1 MPKIFPKYGQ
11 DIPKILSNLKKSP
24 TDSNMDRRD
33 DSASKNSIDMPCGV
47 GVPCESEGLLLAGVA
62 GLVMGE
68 NVARADEGLS
78 VALRST

>member
-1 MPKIFPKYGQ
+1 
-11 DIPKILSNLKKSP
+11 
-24 TDSNMDRRD
+24 MDPREP
-33 DSASKNSIDMPCGV
+33 SASKNSINVPCGV

-78 VALRST
+78 VAVRSTKRFGLSCWFALTIV